1 VMLTAT
7 AQRLDRACRLNTR
20 IIPSIAVRVPLG
32 GDRTINATIMEAAA
46 VKAVLGSLRAD
57 SLPVAAV
64 AGSAIAQVVGARA
77 GDANRSRGYAAQVAP
92 CHPLAFSSKLR
103 HVRSHFAK
111 TLSAKAALFVLLAFQ
126 LIVGLPLQTA
136 QAAID
141 GRGAPMPM
149 PTTHSSTAV
158 ATTTAHADC
167 PMHDSANGTT
177 PASGSNKHAPTG
189 NHDCCH
195 VNACQCQ
202 CLYTPAAFD
211 LSPLADG
218 ATSVVLPS
226 LSSAQFVAP
235 RIDEFLR
242 PPIA

>member
-1 VMLTAT
+1 V
-7 AQRLDRACRLNTR
+7 
-20 IIPSIAVRVPLG
+20 
-32 GDRTINATIMEAAA
+32 
-46 VKAVLGSLRAD
+46 
-57 SLPVAAV
+57 
-64 AGSAIAQVVGARA
+64 
-77 GDANRSRGYAAQVAP
+77 RSRLV
-92 CHPLAFSSKLR
+92 
-103 HVRSHFAK
+103 K

-136 QAAID
+136 QAAVD
-141 GRGAPMPM
+141 GLGAPMSM
-149 PTTHSSTAV
+149 PTAHTSTAIV
-158 ATTTAHADC
+158 TTTAHADC
-167 PMHDSANGTT
+167 PMHDSAHGAT
-177 PASGSNKHAPTG
+177 PANGGNKHAPTG

-211 LSPLADG
+211 LSPLADA

-226 LSSAQFVAP
+226 LSSAQFVVP